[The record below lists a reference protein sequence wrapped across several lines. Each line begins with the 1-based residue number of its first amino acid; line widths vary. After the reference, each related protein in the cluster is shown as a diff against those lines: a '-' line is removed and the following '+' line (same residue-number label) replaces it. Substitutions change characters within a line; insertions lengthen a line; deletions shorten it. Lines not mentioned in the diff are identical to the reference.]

1 MNNINAK
8 IRLISDFVDYYDHW
22 FDIYDASIVFER
34 MSRGG
39 MSRPDMLSFL
49 KSLGLKVP
57 FFGRVKNVYE
67 YMLCKYDHIPYADS
81 IAFVVVHLDE
91 RAHCGEGKINV
102 PLNEAIEKYPDRF
115 GVEYIPAQPSGLGLS
130 WRYLQVGDKIFW
142 LQFASKN
149 DWRSNCGEVDIKI
162 LSQEKDGY
170 HKRIKY
176 PLFAV
181 DFIPADN
188 LYAVDFNISPQ
199 IRGTGVEELL
209 PAREAAE
216 AIKRAIVELQT

>member
-1 MNNINAK
+1 LNNINAK
-8 IRLISDFVDYYDHW
+8 IRLISDFLDYYDHW
-22 FDIYDASIVFER
+22 FDVYDASIVFER

-39 MSRPDMLSFL
+39 MSRPEMLSFL

-57 FFGRVKNVYE
+57 FFGRVKDVYK
-67 YMLCKYDHIPYADS
+67 YMLRKYEDIPYVDS
-81 IAFVVVHLDE
+81 ILSVVVHLDE
-91 RAHCGEGKINV
+91 RAHCGEGKVQI
-102 PLNEAIEKYPDRF
+102 PLCEAMEKYPDCF
-115 GVEYIPAQPSGLGLS
+115 AVEYIPAQPSGLGLS
-130 WRYLQVGDKIFW
+130 WRYLQIGNKIFW
-142 LQFASKN
+142 LEFASRN
-149 DWRSNCGEVDIKI
+149 DWRSNCGQVDIKV
-162 LSQEKDGY
+162 LSREQDGY
-170 HKRIKY
+170 HERIKY

-188 LYAVDFNISPQ
+188 LYAVDFNIAPQ